1 MDFKYCKRDPFPE
14 KQNDHLH
21 YDTLSIELQV
31 EKKRVYRNISKVKG
45 KMVSVVDWKLLV
57 YINGNKLA
65 HDEIL
70 VVEEFFNTLL
80 RPGIYPLFT
89 CSCGIFGCGG
99 YYVEV
104 IHEGQNITWR
114 TEQIPFEDPQLKTQ
128 STFVFTRHH
137 MTEVAES
144 LRQDLAELR
153 HITNAII
160 D

>member
-1 MDFKYCKRDPFPE
+1 MDSTCYKRDPFPE
-14 KQNDHLH
+14 KQNDQLQ
-21 YDTLSIELQV
+21 YATLSIELQI

-65 HDEIL
+65 HDEVL

-114 TEQIPFEDPQLKTQ
+114 TEQIPFEDPELKTQ
-128 STFVFTRHH
+128 SIFVFTRHH

-144 LRQDLAELR
+144 LKQDLAELED
-153 HITNAII
+153 II
-160 D
+160 DEIID